1 MKKTVAWM
9 STNEFASE
17 CKVQPNTIRVGLCT
31 NGHYLGI
38 RPKKMPNGR
47 LMWPADEV
55 QQLLA
60 EAPLK

>member
-1 MKKTVAWM
+1 MKKTVARI
-9 STNEFASE
+9 STSEFASE
-17 CKVQPNTIRVGLCT
+17 CKVQPNTIRASLCA

-38 RPKKMPNGR
+38 RPQKMPNGR
-47 LMWPADEV
+47 LMWPVDEV